1 MAEEKLP
8 TRAQDFSEWYN
19 QLVLK
24 AQLADYAPV
33 RGCMVVR
40 PYGWAL
46 WENMQQALDRR
57 FKATGHQN
65 VAFPLLIPRSFIDK
79 EKHHVEGFSPELAVV
94 TIGGGE
100 ELAEPLV
107 LRPTSETIIGHMWSK
122 WIQSYRD
129 LPVLMNQWNS
139 VVRWELRTK
148 LFLRTLEFYW
158 QEGHTAHATPE
169 EAEAETRQM
178 LDIYTD
184 FAMTDAAIPVI
195 PGRKSDAEK
204 FAGAETTYSIE
215 AMMGDGKALQ
225 SGTSH
230 FLGQN
235 FAQAFEVKYLDHT
248 GQQQHCWTTSWGLST
263 RVIGAIIMVHG
274 DDQGLVMPPKLAPHQ
289 VVIVPIYKTDEEKSS
304 VLAAARNLKADLVK
318 ANIRVILDERE
329 GNSPGWKFND
339 WEMRGVPVRVELGPK
354 DVAKQSAVLARRDRP
369 GRSSPNC
376 RKPSSACSSK
386 SSNPCST
393 KPWPSANPTPTTP
406 RPTTTS
412 RKPSRPASPF
422 PPGVAAPTAKP
433 RSRKRPAPPCAAS
446 RSTSR
451 AALPTASIAASPH
464 PSKPSSPA
472 LTNSSPAPPT
482 PFLSGNIAQP
492 RFSTGLRANAS
503 VKKTHSS
510 HFYRP
515 PTDHCGA
522 WPAPGEN
529 LVYHANIGGKTVPAP
544 RSQRGGGTIKAIL
557 WTAILVYGA
566 FVAYKILPAYIA
578 EYQLADKMQEQ
589 ARFAVVN
596 RYTED
601 QIRDNIFKVIKDLE
615 IPVKREEI
623 KVFASQDVVKIS
635 MDYFVPVDLLVYQL
649 NLHFTPSSEN
659 KNL

>member
-369 GRSSPNC
+369 GRDGKISALLTELPQTIERLLVEVQQSMFDKALAFRKSNTHDAKTYDDLKKAVETGFAFSPWC
-376 RKPSSACSSK
+376 GSPDCEAKIKEETRATMRCIPLDQPGG
-386 SSNPCST
+386 SSNCVYCG
-393 KPWPSANPTPTTP
+393 K
-406 RPTTTS
+406 
-412 RKPSRPASPF
+412 
-422 PPGVAAPTAKP
+422 
-433 RSRKRPAPPCAAS
+433 PAP
-446 RSTSR
+446 
-451 AALPTASIAASPH
+451 
-464 PSKPSSPA
+464 
-472 LTNSSPAPPT
+472 
-482 PFLSGNIAQP
+482 
-492 RFSTGLRANAS
+492 
-503 VKKTHSS
+503 
-510 HFYRP
+510 
-515 PTDHCGA
+515 
-522 WPAPGEN
+522 
-529 LVYHANIGGKTVPAP
+529 
-544 RSQRGGGTIKAIL
+544 
-557 WTAILVYGA
+557 
-566 FVAYKILPAYIA
+566 
-578 EYQLADKMQEQ
+578 EQ
-589 ARFAVVN
+589 AIFA
-596 RYTED
+596 RAY
-601 QIRDNIFKVIKDLE
+601 
-615 IPVKREEI
+615 
-623 KVFASQDVVKIS
+623 
-635 MDYFVPVDLLVYQL
+635 
-649 NLHFTPSSEN
+649 
-659 KNL
+659 